1 MFGAN
6 VSKTAILVDG
16 GFYRKRARKIWGDAD
31 ASARADEL
39 YDYCIK
45 HITEP
50 RDLKIE
56 PGRRSLYRIFYYDCP
71 PVKSATVWH
80 PLLKRSIHFNTHDE
94 SYKWSTSFFENLA
107 SKRKVALRMGEQVT
121 ENAHYTLSPEKTKA
135 LFLGKIGLDDI
146 ERKDFSISFKQSGVD
161 MRIGLDI
168 ASLAYNGIVDQVIL
182 ISGDCDFVPVAKVA
196 RRHGIDFIV
205 DPMGA
210 KIRPEVKVHVDGI
223 ETFV

>member
-1 MFGAN
+1 M
-6 VSKTAILVDG
+6 SKTAILVDG
-16 GFYRKRARKIWGDAD
+16 GFYRKRARNIWGDAD

-50 RDLKIE
+50 RDAKVDL
-56 PGRRSLYRIFYYDCP
+56 GRRRLYLLAYLPQIRQGHGDVGYMKRRLDGSDMFRASDE
-71 PVKSATVWH
+71 KS
-80 PLLKRSIHFNTHDE
+80 
-94 SYKWSTSFFENLA
+94 

>member
-1 MFGAN
+1 
-6 VSKTAILVDG
+6 
-16 GFYRKRARKIWGDAD
+16 
-31 ASARADEL
+31 
-39 YDYCIK
+39 
-45 HITEP
+45 
-50 RDLKIE
+50 
-56 PGRRSLYRIFYYDCP
+56 
-71 PVKSATVWH
+71 
-80 PLLKRSIHFNTHDE
+80 
-94 SYKWSTSFFENLA
+94 
-107 SKRKVALRMGEQVT
+107 
-121 ENAHYTLSPEKTKA
+121 
-135 LFLGKIGLDDI
+135 
-146 ERKDFSISFKQSGVD
+146 